1 MAEQLDLAQLFD
13 FVTRSLEQKRPELN
27 QADTYNH
34 DHGDHIIEVFELI
47 TQVAK
52 ENPGLDAGQ
61 LLEKASERL
70 REKQTGTAQVY
81 AQNLAQGAPQLRGK
95 PVTQQTLP
103 LLMQALLGGGA
114 AQQQAAQP
122 SSQGSGDALGGL
134 LGALMGGEQAPA
146 QAQHKTAPSGSAGGD
161 LLGGLLGAL
170 MGGGQQQAA
179 GGQQGG
185 LSDGIDLGDIMRM
198 GSAFMQ
204 ASQSG
209 KSTTQAAL
217 EALAAASNVGQTPHR
232 AQSAT
237 MVMQA
242 LMQAAQMMGGK
253 K

>member
-1 MAEQLDLAQLFD
+1 MAEQNIDLAQLFD
-13 FVTRSLEQKRPELN
+13 FVTRTLEQKRPELN

-81 AQNLAQGAPQLRGK
+81 AQNLAQGAPQLQGK
-95 PVTQQTLP
+95 SLTQQTLP
-103 LLMQALLGGGA
+103 LLMQALLGGA
-114 AQQQAAQP
+114 AQQPTQQQPAAQ
-122 SSQGSGDALGGL
+122 GGDALSGL
-134 LGALMGGEQAPA
+134 LGALLGGGQAPA
-146 QAQHKTAPSGSAGGD
+146 QAQQQAAPSGAAGGD

-179 GGQQGG
+179 GNQQGG
-185 LSDGIDLGDIMRM
+185 LSDGIDLGDVMRM

-237 MVMQA
+237 LVMQA